1 MLLLQGCGGECVAGA
16 PPESG
21 AGRVPDPGQGPGRI
35 VLGRGAQGGEV
46 RRELRQH
53 LAVQRAL
60 DQRRRQQRRAVEN
73 RADGRGHVVGEAV
86 GGDQHRQPA
95 AQHVVAQRGQ
105 AAAVADELAQDR
117 GVDRWAERA
126 GLREPR
132 QQSGRRARERLRPV
146 AGGPV
151 PRGRGHRPPAIG
163 ERRVGGEPV
172 SACGRS
178 GGPRHRIRRARR
190 PIKDSAGVDSGYAN
204 IHESSDPE
212 GVTGQTQ
219 GPALNIGA
227 QRLRREHPGGRHAR
241 GCTGEPERA
250 RHLGGPRRDDADAAA
265 GHLDVQRGRR
275 VVQHPDRAVGGG
287 AQVLGH
293 PGRRADR
300 KCRQVEPM
308 GAQGDHA
315 SRRYRPPLHLAAV
328 RLCQ

>member
-1 MLLLQGCGGECVAGA
+1 MPGA

-53 LAVQRAL
+53 LAVERAL
-60 DQRRRQQRRAVEN
+60 DQRRRQQRRAVEH
-73 RADGRGHVVGEAV
+73 RADGRGHVIGEPV
-86 GGDQHRQPA
+86 GGDQDRQPS

-105 AAAVADELAQDR
+105 AAAVADELAQDC
-117 GVDRWAERA
+117 GVDA
-126 GLREPR
+126 LREVRKIVEGFDSRVGGEPV
-132 QQSGRRARERLRPV
+132 SACGRSREDRCREG
-146 AGGPV
+146 A
-151 PRGRGHRPPAIG
+151 AIG
-163 ERRVGGEPV
+163 HKTTGDASRVGGEPV

-190 PIKDSAGVDSGYAN
+190 PIKDSAGVDSGHAN

-212 GVTGQTQ
+212 GVAGQTQ

-241 GCTGEPERA
+241 GRTSEPERT
-250 RHLGGPRRDDADAAA
+250 RHLGGSRRHDADAAA
-265 GHLDVQRGRR
+265 GHLDVQRGRS
-275 VVQHPDRAVGGG
+275 VVQYPDRAVGGG

-293 PGRRADR
+293 PGRRADGSAAR
-300 KCRQVEPM
+300 SNRWGLRGTTLPDAI
-308 GAQGDHA
+308 G
-315 SRRYRPPLHLAAV
+315 RRYIWPL
-328 RLCQ
+328 

>member
-1 MLLLQGCGGECVAGA
+1 MAGA

-21 AGRVPDPGQGPGRI
+21 AGRVPDPGQGPGSV

-60 DQRRRQQRRAVEN
+60 DQRRRQQRRAVQN
-73 RADGRGHVVGEAV
+73 RADGGGHVISEAV
-86 GGDQHRQPA
+86 AGDQDRQPS

-105 AAAVADELAQDR
+105 AAAVADELAQDF
-117 GVDRWAERA
+117 GVDA
-126 GLREPR
+126 LREVR
-132 QQSGRRARERLRPV
+132 KIFEGRDS
-146 AGGPV
+146 
-151 PRGRGHRPPAIG
+151 
-163 ERRVGGEPV
+163 RVGGEPV

-190 PIKDSAGVDSGYAN
+190 PIKDSARVDSGYAN

-241 GCTGEPERA
+241 GRTGEPERA
-250 RHLGGPRRDDADAAA
+250 RHLGGSRRDDADAAT

-275 VVQHPDRAVGGG
+275 VVQHPDRTVGGG

-293 PGRRADR
+293 PGRRADGKR
-300 KCRQVEPM
+300 RQVEPM